1 MELEDIKPI
10 QLLKQQIFD
19 ACKKSDLKF
28 AKSFLFEKK
37 MHTNFK
43 INMKK
48 PICCA
53 CKAGNIELVDLMLSC
68 GEKD

>member
-28 AKSFLFEKK
+28 AKYFLLEKK

-48 PICCA
+48 PIYCA